1 MGERQAPNESV
12 LINSVLAEWVMR
24 LHRATGLPVLQAKSF
39 LSQSPI
45 MQQIR
50 YVEQAETLK
59 GPADYIHD
67 LLEEDPVVRQ
77 M

>member
-1 MGERQAPNESV
+1 
-12 LINSVLAEWVMR
+12 MR

-39 LSQSPI
+39 LSQFPI
-45 MQQIR
+45 MRQIR
-50 YVEQAETLK
+50 YAEQAETLK